1 MAQARYYDSQYT
13 RQAMAQTVGE
23 VDYDLRN
30 GGEKYVLR
38 VDGRPF
44 YMTNVQV
51 RLDKLYGYE
60 GWNDSELEAVM
71 EQAASDGFNTVSI
84 PVFWRE
90 VEPEKDFFDWRILDK
105 YMGWCKKYGMKMEL
119 LWFSWSSGGRVQ
131 YLWNCNG
138 RKELRTPDYVCSIDG
153 TSEFNMLQK
162 TFEYSLDWRDTDLRD
177 RERYVLSQVM
187 EHVALWDA
195 NNGAPHVVVGVQL
208 GNEARGHGG
217 NPATPDEIINY
228 YHHVGAAVKESKYK
242 VWTRLNCVS
251 YETSGRTSANERKRN
266 SGGTNIDFV
275 GIDIYG
281 TNASKVKGNM
291 DGQLGTNGKNFRM
304 IMEVDAKDAN
314 SPVYQMAALAG
325 DKSFDY
331 YNYCVV
337 DGNALYGADGHK
349 LVERGHIGEVRQRNK
364 MLNLANQDIA
374 VKSHGKGLYVYNYA
388 GNSVSAETG
397 LEGISFL
404 PSSSRVQAVAVR
416 HSAREI
422 LLLSTARGTF
432 VLPATMKV
440 TDVSFGYMDE
450 EGRWVRE
457 TDGEVVNRKV
467 TLDGTACVRLEIGEE
482 GTGEESYVV
491 NPEFNNSYMVDGAPY
506 GWTNTTHAST
516 SKISVEAKGD
526 GTVIKGNENHWQLWH
541 GGGLDGKIMQVVTGL
556 PEGRYRL
563 SAGLVCSFGGGSI
576 WLFAGDAEAP
586 VRNGAS
592 AFYEVE
598 AEVNGDGSLPIGL
611 DIKTDGGQTT
621 IEFDHVKLVPV
632 GSGIFGLTDSGA
644 APQDF
649 EVYTLQGIR
658 VKSGNGMPEEAVE
671 GLPRGV
677 YIVKGKASNTKIMFR
692 E

>member
-1 MAQARYYDSQYT
+1 MYVPSMAHPS
-13 RQAMAQTVGE
+13 
-23 VDYDLRN
+23 L
-30 GGEKYVLR
+30 
-38 VDGRPF
+38 
-44 YMTNVQV
+44 
-51 RLDKLYGYE
+51 
-60 GWNDSELEAVM
+60 
-71 EQAASDGFNTVSI
+71 I
-84 PVFWRE
+84 
-90 VEPEKDFFDWRILDK
+90 
-105 YMGWCKKYGMKMEL
+105 
-119 LWFSWSSGGRVQ
+119 
-131 YLWNCNG
+131 
-138 RKELRTPDYVCSIDG
+138 CSK
-153 TSEFNMLQK
+153 K

-304 IMEVDAKDAN
+304 IMEIDAKDAN

-576 WLFAGDAEAP
+576 RLFAGDAEVP

>member
-1 MAQARYYDSQYT
+1 M
-13 RQAMAQTVGE
+13 
-23 VDYDLRN
+23 DYGLGN
-30 GGEKYVLR
+30 GVEKYVLR

-90 VEPEKDFFDWRILDK
+90 VEPEKDLFDWRILDK

-304 IMEVDAKDAN
+304 IMEIDAKDAN

-576 WLFAGDAEAP
+576 RLFAGDAEVP

>member
-1 MAQARYYDSQYT
+1 MRLRGFRHAR
-13 RQAMAQTVGE
+13 
-23 VDYDLRN
+23 
-30 GGEKYVLR
+30 
-38 VDGRPF
+38 
-44 YMTNVQV
+44 
-51 RLDKLYGYE
+51 KL
-60 GWNDSELEAVM
+60 
-71 EQAASDGFNTVSI
+71 
-84 PVFWRE
+84 P
-90 VEPEKDFFDWRILDK
+90 
-105 YMGWCKKYGMKMEL
+105 
-119 LWFSWSSGGRVQ
+119 
-131 YLWNCNG
+131 
-138 RKELRTPDYVCSIDG
+138 
-153 TSEFNMLQK
+153 
-162 TFEYSLDWRDTDLRD
+162 EYSLDWRDTDLRD

-304 IMEVDAKDAN
+304 IMEIDAKDAN

-576 WLFAGDAEAP
+576 RLFAGDAEVP

>member
-1 MAQARYYDSQYT
+1 MAWG
-13 RQAMAQTVGE
+13 ME
-23 VDYDLRN
+23 WRN
-30 GGEKYVLR
+30 MCSVW
-38 VDGRPF
+38 
-44 YMTNVQV
+44 
-51 RLDKLYGYE
+51 
-60 GWNDSELEAVM
+60 WNDSELEAVM

-90 VEPEKDFFDWRILDK
+90 VEPERDLFDWRILDK

-304 IMEVDAKDAN
+304 IMEIDAKDAN

-416 HSAREI
+416 HSAHEI

-576 WLFAGDAEAP
+576 RLFAGDAEAP